1 MLLRGKKMKYNKHEK
16 FCDRILKV
24 IENGCNKLPT
34 PFTMFIELF
43 LITAILSAICFH
55 FNVKVINPANQE
67 EIVVNN
73 FLSRNGLTWLLEE
86 MTTNFSHFASLGL
99 VLCMTLGISLCEQV
113 GLIESILK
121 SSVNNIPKL
130 LIPYVIAFLGTC
142 GNIASDTCMVII
154 PPLSAVI
161 FLGVGRNP
169 VAGLMCGWLA
179 SNCGYSANLMV
190 SGTDSLLAG
199 ITNTSIKILL
209 GNDTTFAIDSA
220 SNWYFMFASTFLIT
234 LLIGWCTNHLLEPR
248 VGEYHGEKSVSLDKP
263 LTDLQRKGLK
273 NARVTLFAYI
283 IILLIGIVS
292 GVLKNPETNSLIGS
306 PFLKGLIPIIL
317 FMFILCGCSYGFTTG
332 YLKTEKDVSKCFTKA
347 MSSMGSFIAFCFAA
361 GQFTALF
368 NWTNLGTVLA
378 IKGAD
383 FLTETNFNGPP
394 LFVAIILIIVIV
406 NLFMGSASAKWTV
419 FGPVLVPMLMLLDY
433 HPAWTQLLYRIGDS
447 PSNALSPL
455 SPFLFMC
462 LSVVNEKYDKDMKL
476 GSFLAPCIP
485 TVVLVQIVWIIF
497 TLLWYWLNLPLGPGC
512 SIHMPQGIL

>member
-1 MLLRGKKMKYNKHEK
+1 
-16 FCDRILKV
+16 
-24 IENGCNKLPT
+24 
-34 PFTMFIELF
+34 
-43 LITAILSAICFH
+43 
-55 FNVKVINPANQE
+55 
-67 EIVVNN
+67 
-73 FLSRNGLTWLLEE
+73 
-86 MTTNFSHFASLGL
+86 
-99 VLCMTLGISLCEQV
+99 
-113 GLIESILK
+113 
-121 SSVNNIPKL
+121 
-130 LIPYVIAFLGTC
+130 
-142 GNIASDTCMVII
+142 
-154 PPLSAVI
+154 
-161 FLGVGRNP
+161 
-169 VAGLMCGWLA
+169 
-179 SNCGYSANLMV
+179 
-190 SGTDSLLAG
+190 
-199 ITNTSIKILL
+199 
-209 GNDTTFAIDSA
+209 
-220 SNWYFMFASTFLIT
+220 
-234 LLIGWCTNHLLEPR
+234 
-248 VGEYHGEKSVSLDKP
+248 
-263 LTDLQRKGLK
+263 
-273 NARVTLFAYI
+273 
-283 IILLIGIVS
+283 
-292 GVLKNPETNSLIGS
+292 
-306 PFLKGLIPIIL
+306 
-317 FMFILCGCSYGFTTG
+317 
-332 YLKTEKDVSKCFTKA
+332 

-462 LSVVNEKYDKDMKL
+462 LSVINEKYDKDMKL